1 MALMGESAGP
11 LPLPPKLGQ
20 GPEGEMPSGPP
31 DPAGG
36 ETEGLLRLIF
46 QVDQALDTI
55 ARQFPGVADKID
67 TVKTSLDDVIATA
80 TRDGAA
86 PPKKRGLTSMMSG
99 MSGGLRP

>member
-1 MALMGESAGP
+1 
-11 LPLPPKLGQ
+11 
-20 GPEGEMPSGPP
+20 MPSEPT

-36 ETEGLLRLIF
+36 EMEGLLRLIY
-46 QVDQALDTI
+46 QVDQALDAI
-55 ARQFPGVADKID
+55 AKQFPGVADKID

-99 MSGGLRP
+99 MTGGIRP